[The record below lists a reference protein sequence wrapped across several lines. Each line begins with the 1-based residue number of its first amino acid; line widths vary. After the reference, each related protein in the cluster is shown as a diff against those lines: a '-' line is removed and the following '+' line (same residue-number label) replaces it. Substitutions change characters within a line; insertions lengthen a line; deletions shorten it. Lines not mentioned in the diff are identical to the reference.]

1 MLLAH
6 TLQNG
11 LWNNLNLP
19 PLKLSF
25 PFWPQVLVL
34 IFSLVYFSHLDT
46 ERPLSEHA
54 VPSQD
59 ILPLALPSHESSLSL
74 VPYVSFSVSLSVSLL
89 DPFHR
94 HLICSDLLHLFK
106 NNSPLTPLYLSA
118 TSNLFAPLV
127 IKFLG
132 KSCHIH
138 FLTFSTKMSLL
149 RSSVTLSINLIELLK
164 FLTFLELSAALD
176 IIHIIFLRIF
186 LCVRILSS
194 WFSFYLSGNIF
205 LATHFFLSSNTGIP
219 QAPL

>member
-1 MLLAH
+1 M
-6 TLQNG
+6 N
-11 LWNNLNLP
+11 P
-19 PLKLSF
+19 
-25 PFWPQVLVL
+25 
-34 IFSLVYFSHLDT
+34 
-46 ERPLSEHA
+46 
-54 VPSQD
+54 
-59 ILPLALPSHESSLSL
+59 LSL